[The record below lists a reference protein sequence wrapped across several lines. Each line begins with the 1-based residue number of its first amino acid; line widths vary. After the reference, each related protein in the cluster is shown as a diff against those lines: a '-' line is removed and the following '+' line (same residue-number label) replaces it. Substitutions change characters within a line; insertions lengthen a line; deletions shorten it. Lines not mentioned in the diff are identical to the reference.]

1 MLVFAGGSLVAGRDG
16 MIDSSSVLTNL
27 YFFGVPNLV
36 EGTGWALLGLLL
48 CSDPGED
55 ERRPA
60 HAS

>member
-1 MLVFAGGSLVAGRDG
+1 MAGRDG
-16 MIDSSSVLTNL
+16 MVDSSSVLTNL

-55 ERRPA
+55 ERRPL
-60 HAS
+60 HAG